1 MKEDQSYL
9 SLVHTTLEKVS
20 DTSEKDAKA
29 VVASAIAKIN
39 EISKKIESGSITPQ
53 QAETTTQDII
63 ASVTETPGMSQ
74 NNINALKKVA
84 AKEENIA
91 KSKEVVIEDV
101 QGPAANNK
109 FSTTM
114 QNDQNKPSK
123 SSEFLERINEF
134 VNNMMKKVK
143 VIIGSSSPGELHPDS
158 TPKEGLQS
166 ARKAQK
172 DSKSKS

>member
-9 SLVHTTLEKVS
+9 SLAYTTLEKVA
-20 DTSEKDAKA
+20 DTSEKEAKA
-29 VVASAIAKIN
+29 VVTSAITKID
-39 EISKKIESGSITPQ
+39 EISKQIESGSITPQ
-53 QAETTTQDII
+53 QAETATQGII
-63 ASVTETPGMSQ
+63 ASVTETPGISQ
-74 NNINALKKVA
+74 SNINALRKVA

-91 KSKEVVIEDV
+91 KSKEAVIEDV
-101 QGPAANNK
+101 QGPTANNK
-109 FSTTM
+109 LSTPM
-114 QNDQNKPSK
+114 LNDQNKLSK
-123 SSEFLERINEF
+123 SSGLSEKINEF

-143 VIIGSSSPGELHPDS
+143 VIFGSSSPGELHPDS